1 MTKVSHSPVQASQR
15 TPYGLLALLFLV
27 AASGLIFEITVT
39 RLFSFFFQYHYAF
52 LAVSLAVLG
61 ISLGAALSRFG
72 GAQANPVKPLAL
84 LAIALLAL
92 ALSFPLVAVGM
103 ARLPWTESIWPRAL
117 LALLPFLLIGWWTA
131 LAFTHFTASS
141 GLLYAA
147 DLAGAGLGV
156 IGALGLLTIWSPFSV
171 TLFLGVMLALA
182 ATILV
187 WTNSRAWC
195 WRALI
200 VSFIIS
206 GILASNL
213 ALGWLDGLPTN
224 ITNAPRDKTM
234 LAVIS
239 DPTQAARLVR
249 TVWSPFAR
257 VDLVATNDTNAK
269 FVFAD
274 GGAGSTM
281 VHYDGARLATLD
293 YLRAT
298 PEFIPF
304 AVSPVTRTLIL
315 GAGAGKDIVMGLL
328 AGAQQITAVEV
339 NPATA
344 QITRDESD
352 YNGHILHNPTVNLV
366 VSDARTYVERSTQ
379 PASLIYLNLVYTQAA
394 APASQALAENY
405 TFTRQAFRTYLEHL
419 TPNGHLAIVSHNA
432 LEGSRAALTAL
443 QALSDLGIPPAQAL
457 DHLVLSMVAADDP
470 TLRTSVLMVGREPLS
485 QATIAAYV
493 ANSQRQQM
501 QPLFIPGLF
510 ETAFAPLRQG
520 ASLQDFVVA
529 DAAYELGPTDDD
541 RPFFFKL
548 DPGLP
553 PAISQALVIAAGL
566 AIGLLLLG
574 LRQTEQTPSRVGWQA
589 LLYMA
594 LLGLG
599 FMLVEVPLIQH
610 FQLLLGYPVLSLA
623 TVLGAL
629 LLAGGMG
636 SWFSQRWPEID
647 LLQRIWVAA
656 LCISVITVIYWLILS
671 PVVRLLLPT
680 PLVVRLLATILLT
693 ALPGLVMGV
702 PFPSLLRLFKTNQ
715 AGIAYLWG
723 VNGACSVLGS
733 TLAVAIAMTWG
744 FGLAML
750 SGAVMYGGLALL
762 VWSKRLSINN

>member
-1 MTKVSHSPVQASQR
+1 MDTTSFR
-15 TPYGLLALLFLV
+15 TPYAPPRITFVLFLV

-61 ISLGAALSRFG
+61 ISLGAALSRSFD
-72 GAQANPVKPLAL
+72 APTEKAKPIAT
-84 LAIALLAL
+84 LAILLLAL
-92 ALSFPLVAVGM
+92 ALSFPLIAVGM
-103 ARLPWTESIWPRAL
+103 ARLPWTESIWPRAI

-131 LAFTHFTASS
+131 LAFGHYTASS
-141 GLLYAA
+141 GSLYAA
-147 DLAGAGLGV
+147 DLAGAGVGV
-156 IGALGLLTIWSPFSV
+156 ISALALLTIWSPFSV
-171 TLFLGVMLALA
+171 TLFLGVLIGLA
-182 ATILV
+182 ACFLIWSNAST
-187 WTNSRAWC
+187 WR
-195 WRALI
+195 WRALSVLLI
-200 VSFIIS
+200 VS
-206 GILASNL
+206 GVWLSNL
-213 ALGWLDGLPTN
+213 TLSWLDRLPTN
-224 ITNAPRDKTM
+224 TTNAPRDKTM
-234 LAVIS
+234 LAILN

-249 TVWSPFAR
+249 TIWSPFAR
-257 VDLVATNDTNAK
+257 VDLVETNDAKAK

-281 VHYDGARLATLD
+281 VHYDGAQLATIN
-293 YLRAT
+293 YLRDT

-304 AVSPVTRTLIL
+304 AVSPVTHTLIL

-339 NPATA
+339 NPATTK
-344 QITRDESD
+344 ITLQESD
-352 YNGHILHNPTVNLV
+352 YNGHILHDPKVNLV

-419 TPNGHLAIVSHNA
+419 TPNGQLAIVSHNA
-432 LEGSRAALTAL
+432 LEGSRAAVTAL
-443 QALSDLGIPPAQAL
+443 QALSDLGIPPARAL
-457 DHLVLSMVAADDP
+457 DHLVLSMLATDDP
-470 TLRTSVLMVGREPLS
+470 TLRTSVLLVGREPLS
-485 QATIAAYV
+485 QTMIAAYV
-493 ANSQRQQM
+493 AQSQQQHM
-501 QPLFIPGLF
+501 QPLFIPGVF

-541 RPFFFKL
+541 QPFFFKL

-553 PAISQALVIAAGL
+553 PAIQQALVIAACL
-566 AIGLLLLG
+566 AIGLLFLG
-574 LRQTEQTPSRVGWQA
+574 LSQSLPTKPGAGWRA

-629 LLAGGMG
+629 LLAGGLG
-636 SWFSQRWPEID
+636 SWLSQRWPEPD
-647 LLQRIWVAA
+647 LWQRVWMAA
-656 LCISVITVIYWLILS
+656 LYISVITVIYWLILT

-680 PLVVRLLATILLT
+680 PLVIRLLAAILLT
-693 ALPGLVMGV
+693 ALPGVVMGM
-702 PFPSLLRLFKTNQ
+702 PFPSLLRLFKANQ
-715 AGIAYLWG
+715 AGIGYLWS

-750 SGAVMYGGLALL
+750 SGAVMYGVLAGL
-762 VWSKRLSINN
+762 VWRKSVRTNK

>member
-1 MTKVSHSPVQASQR
+1 MDTTSFH
-15 TPYGLLALLFLV
+15 TPHTPRRIAFVLFLV
-27 AASGLIFEITVT
+27 SASGLIFEIAVT

-61 ISLGAALSRFG
+61 LSLGAVLSRLVS
-72 GAQANPVKPLAL
+72 APTNKIKPMASLFVL
-84 LAIALLAL
+84 LLAL

-103 ARLPWTESIWPRAL
+103 AYLPWMESIWPRAI

-131 LAFTHFTASS
+131 LAFGHFTASS
-141 GLLYAA
+141 GSLYAA
-147 DLAGAGLGV
+147 DLSGAGVGV

-171 TLFLGVMLALA
+171 TLFLGVMIGLA
-182 ATILV
+182 ATLLIGA
-187 WTNSRAWC
+187 NARAGR
-195 WRALI
+195 WRALGVLFI
-200 VSFIIS
+200 VSVIC
-206 GILASNL
+206 LSNL
-213 ALGWLDGLPTN
+213 TVGWLDALPTN
-224 ITNAPRDKTM
+224 IANAPRDKTM
-234 LAVIS
+234 LAILN

-257 VDLVATNDTNAK
+257 VDMVETNDAKAK

-274 GGAGSTM
+274 AGAGSTM
-281 VHYDGARLATLD
+281 VHFDGVDLD
-293 YLRAT
+293 AVRYLRDT

-304 AVSPVTRTLIL
+304 AVSPVTQTLIL

-328 AGAQQITAVEV
+328 AGAQQIAAVEV

-344 QITRDESD
+344 QITQEESD
-352 YNGHILHNPTVNLV
+352 YNGHILHDPKVNLV
-366 VSDARTYVERSTQ
+366 VGDARTYVERSTQ
-379 PASLIYLNLVYTQAA
+379 LASLIYLNLVYTQAA

-432 LEGSRAALTAL
+432 LEGSRAAVTAL
-443 QALSDLGIPPAQAL
+443 QALSDLGIPPARAL
-457 DHLVLSMVAADDP
+457 DHLALSMLTADDP
-470 TLRTSVLMVGREPLS
+470 TLRTSVLLVGREPLS

-493 ANSQRQQM
+493 AQSQQQHM
-501 QPLFIPGLF
+501 QPLFIPGVF
-510 ETAFAPLRQG
+510 ETAFAPLRKG

-553 PAISQALVIAAGL
+553 PAIREALVIAAGL
-566 AIGLLLLG
+566 ATGLSLLG
-574 LRQTEQTPSRVGWQA
+574 LRQTQQAKSGSGWRA
-589 LLYMA
+589 LLYVA

-629 LLAGGMG
+629 LLAGGLG
-636 SWFSQRWPEID
+636 SWLSQRWREQA
-647 LLQRIWVAA
+647 LSQRVWVAA
-656 LCISVITVIYWLILS
+656 LSISVITAIYWLLL
-671 PVVRLLLPT
+671 PAVVRLLLPT
-680 PLVVRLLATILLT
+680 SLVIRVLATIFLT
-693 ALPGLVMGV
+693 ALPGVAMGI

-715 AGIAYLWG
+715 PGIAYLWS

-750 SGAVMYGGLALL
+750 TGAVLYGALAGL
-762 VWSKRLSINN
+762 VWSKSVRANK

>member
-1 MTKVSHSPVQASQR
+1 MDT
-15 TPYGLLALLFLV
+15 TPFRAPHAPARITFLLFLV

-52 LAVSLAVLG
+52 LAISLAVLG
-61 ISLGAALSRFG
+61 LSLGAAVSRFG
-72 GAQANPVKPLAL
+72 GAQMKQVKPLTL
-84 LAIALLAL
+84 LSIGLLGL
-92 ALSFPLVAVGM
+92 ALSFPLIVIGM

-131 LAFTHFTASS
+131 LAFTHFTAAS
-141 GLLYAA
+141 GSLYAA
-147 DLAGAGLGV
+147 DLAGAGVGV
-156 IGALGLLTIWSPFSV
+156 IGALALLTIWSPFSV

-182 ATILV
+182 ATLFV
-187 WTNSRAWC
+187 WANARAWR
-195 WRALI
+195 WRALGVLCI
-200 VSFIIS
+200 V
-206 GILASNL
+206 GGVWMSNL
-213 ALGWLDGLPTN
+213 ATGWLDALPTH
-224 ITNAPRDKTM
+224 TANAPRDKTM
-234 LAVIS
+234 LAVLN

-257 VDLVATNDTNAK
+257 ADLVETNDPAAK
-269 FVFAD
+269 FIFAD

-281 VHYDGARLATLD
+281 VHFDGLQLDTLN
-293 YLRAT
+293 YLRDA

-304 AVSPVTRTLIL
+304 AVSPVTQTLIL

-352 YNGHILHNPTVNLV
+352 YNGHILHNPDVNLV

-432 LEGSRAALTAL
+432 LEGSRAAVTAL
-443 QALSDLGIPPAQAL
+443 QALSDLGIPPARAL
-457 DHLVLSMVAADDP
+457 DHLVLSMLIADDP
-470 TLRTSVLMVGREPLS
+470 TLRTSVLLVGREPLN
-485 QATIAAYV
+485 QTTIAAYV
-493 ANSQRQQM
+493 AAIQQQHM

-520 ASLQDFVVA
+520 ASLRDFVVA
-529 DAAYELGPTDDD
+529 DADYELGPTDDD
-541 RPFFFKL
+541 KPFFFKL

-553 PAISQALVIAAGL
+553 PAIGQALVIAAGL
-566 AIGLLLLG
+566 ALGLLLLG
-574 LRQTEQTPSRVGWQA
+574 LRQTAQAESGAGWRA

-629 LLAGGMG
+629 LLAGGLG
-636 SWFSQRWPEID
+636 SWLSQRWPEPD
-647 LLQRIWVAA
+647 LLLRIWVTA
-656 LCISVITVIYWLILS
+656 LCVSATVVIYW
-671 PVVRLLLPT
+671 VVLTPIVQLLLPT
-680 PLVVRLLATILLT
+680 PLTIRVLATIILT
-693 ALPGLVMGV
+693 ALPGVAMGI
-702 PFPSLLRLFKTNQ
+702 PFPSLLRLFKANQ
-715 AGIAYLWG
+715 AGIAYLWS

-750 SGAVMYGGLALL
+750 GGAVMYGALAVL
-762 VWSKRLSINN
+762 VWGRRVNHK